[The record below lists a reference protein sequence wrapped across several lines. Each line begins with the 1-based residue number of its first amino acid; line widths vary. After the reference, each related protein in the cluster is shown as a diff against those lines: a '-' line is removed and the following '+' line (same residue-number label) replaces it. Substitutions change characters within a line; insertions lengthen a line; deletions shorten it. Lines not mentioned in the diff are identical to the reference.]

1 MAAGAHNN
9 TATADPNASERR
21 REVRLVASPE
31 DKEKVINLPYGLV
44 A

>member
-9 TATADPNASERR
+9 TAIAEPNASERR
-21 REVRLVASPE
+21 RDAPLVASPE
-31 DKEKVINLPYGLV
+31 EKEKIINLPYGLV